1 MSNYIALLDPSL
13 QNNEGAE
20 STNLGDLIIFESIL
34 ENIQSLFPGKELVR
48 VSSHVPLENKHR
60 KLFNQAF
67 LSFIGGTNL
76 LTYHIVRYM
85 LMPIRNSNLVWLF
98 PGIKN
103 LIIFGAGWGYGY
115 GQPISIRTRIFY
127 KKFLHP
133 EFIHSLRD
141 QYSAD
146 KLARQVAI
154 NTCNT
159 SCPSTWSLNIEQ
171 TNRTKF
177 NKACLFTFTDYE
189 TNPGADEKLLGILFN
204 HFDELIFFPQG
215 AGDEE
220 YIRSLPLYKKNKEK
234 VFILPHSYTEFKKF
248 LAHNEITYA
257 GTRLHG
263 GIKCLQH
270 NNESMIIAFDNRAVE
285 IAKDINLPI
294 CSRSDYSVLS
304 DWLEGKKVFKKSIQL
319 PQEAITKW
327 KKQFVG
333 L

>member
-1 MSNYIALLDPSL
+1 M
-13 QNNEGAE
+13 NNDGAE
-20 STNLGDLIIFESIL
+20 STNLGDLIIFESVL
-34 ENIQSLFPGKELVR
+34 ENIQLLFPQKELVR

-60 KLFNQAF
+60 KLFNNAF

-76 LTYHIVRYM
+76 LTFHIVRYM
-85 LMPIRNSNLVWLF
+85 LMPIRKNNLVWLF

-141 QYSAD
+141 RYSAD
-146 KLARQVAI
+146 KLSRQVAVK
-154 NTCNT
+154 TCNT
-159 SCPSTWSLNIEQ
+159 CCPSTWSLDIEQ

-177 NKACLFTFTDYE
+177 SNTCLFTLTDYE
-189 TNPGADEKLLGILFN
+189 TNPDADEGLLNILFKY
-204 HFDELIFFPQG
+204 FDKLTFFPQG
-215 AGDEE
+215 AEDKE
-220 YIRSLPLYKKNKEK
+220 YIQSLSLYKKNKEK
-234 VFILPHSYTEFKKF
+234 ILMLPHSYKEFKNY
-248 LAHNEITYA
+248 LSGNEITYV

-270 NNESMIIAFDNRAVE
+270 NYESIIISFDNRSVE

-294 CSRSDYSVLS
+294 CPRSDYSVLL
-304 DWLEGKKVFKKSIQL
+304 DWLEGKKIFKESIVL
-319 PQEAITKW
+319 PKEAIARW
-327 KKQFVG
+327 KNQFIG